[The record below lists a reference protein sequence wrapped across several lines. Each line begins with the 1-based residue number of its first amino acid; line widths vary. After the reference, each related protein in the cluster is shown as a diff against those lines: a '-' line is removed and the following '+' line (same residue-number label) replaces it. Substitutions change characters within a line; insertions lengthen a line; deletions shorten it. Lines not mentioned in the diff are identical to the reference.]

1 MAKIHGFVY
10 LIVGI
15 FIALVSYFSDNPSL
29 KLFLYIGFL
38 IGIIGIIKLFITALQ
53 RKKEKPTVKQHP
65 TTTPKQAAFTK
76 YCQRCGNLVRNFD
89 NFCSKC
95 GTALHRKR

>member
-15 FIALVSYFSDNPSL
+15 FVALISYFSDNPSL

-38 IGIIGIIKLFITALQ
+38 LGIIGIIKLFITSLQ
-53 RKKEKPTVKQHP
+53 RKKEKPVKHQ
-65 TTTPKQAAFTK
+65 TTTHKQSAFAK
-76 YCQRCGNLVRNFD
+76 YCQRCGNIVRNFD

-95 GTALHRKR
+95 GQALLHRKR

>member
-15 FIALVSYFSDNPSL
+15 FVALISYFSDNQSL
-29 KLFLYIGFL
+29 KLFLYVGFL
-38 IGIIGIIKLFITALQ
+38 LGIIGIIKLFITGLKK
-53 RKKEKPTVKQHP
+53 KKEKPVKQQ

-76 YCQRCGNLVRNFD
+76 YCHRCSNLVRNFD

-95 GTALHRKR
+95 GTALHRRR